1 MARRNAKRLL
11 QMCECG
17 RLNAYRVLK
26 NVLMNCLSA
35 DEADEIARTEYD
47 IDDYDEEDYDDE
59 DYDEDDEDYDDE
71 NF

>member
-11 QMCECG
+11 GMCECG
-17 RLNAYRVLK
+17 RLNAYKVLK
-26 NVLMNCLSA
+26 NVLMNYLTS
-35 DEADEIARTEYD
+35 DEADEFARTEYD
-47 IDDYDEEDYDDE
+47 ID

>member
-11 QMCECG
+11 GMCECG
-17 RLNAYRVLK
+17 RLN
-26 NVLMNCLSA
+26 VLMNYLTS
-35 DEADEIARTEYD
+35 DEADEFARTEYD